1 MASIDG
7 TIVAVALPA
16 MLKDF
21 HARLALVTWSLTSYQ
36 LAQTISLALAGR
48 LAERLGRKR
57 LFLGAVVLFSLGS
70 IGAGLAPTI
79 YVQIVF
85 RHRKEASSMELALE
99 RGAHV

>member
-1 MASIDG
+1 MSVAKRYFIFVIVSSGLIMASIDG

-16 MLKDF
+16 MLKDL

-57 LFLGAVVLFSLGS
+57 LFLGADRAEREQHD
-70 IGAGLAPTI
+70 GAEEQALA
-79 YVQIVF
+79 
-85 RHRKEASSMELALE
+85 S
-99 RGAHV
+99 